1 MGTAVSTKKVK
12 KGRASAQL
20 AEGKE
25 KKLVNLLE
33 KTVEQNT
40 IFEGRVI
47 HVRVDQAEL
56 PNGKI
61 ASREVVEHPGGVT
74 VAALTEKDELLF
86 VRQFRYPFGKLLL
99 ELPAGKLERGEDPLE
114 AGRRELLEETGMAAG
129 RFEPIGKMYPTPG
142 YCSEIIYLYA
152 ASELTYRGQKLDED
166 EFLEVERIP
175 LREAVRQ
182 VLAGEI
188 SDAKTQIGILKTY
201 LMRQGGE
208 L

>member
-99 ELPAGKLERGEDPLE
+99 ELPAGKLERGEDHRLAALRELEEEVGVTPGRLIRAHRKNVSHPGLLQRDHLSIRGLGAYLPGAE
-114 AGRRELLEETGMAAG
+114 AG
-129 RFEPIGKMYPTPG
+129 
-142 YCSEIIYLYA
+142 
-152 ASELTYRGQKLDED
+152 
-166 EFLEVERIP
+166 
-175 LREAVRQ
+175 
-182 VLAGEI
+182 
-188 SDAKTQIGILKTY
+188 
-201 LMRQGGE
+201 
-208 L
+208 